1 MTWTMNYIDEL
12 ELRIKECEKR
22 NIENATKL
30 GEAIG
35 ALKGILHNDID
46 QALKKKV
53 EHILKGINAKT
64 NIK

>member
-1 MTWTMNYIDEL
+1 MNYIDEL
-12 ELRIKECEKR
+12 EARIKALEKR
-22 NIENATKL
+22 NIENAAKL

-35 ALKGILHNDID
+35 ALKGILHNEID
-46 QALKKKV
+46 EELKDKV